1 MVVQAVRRT
10 RRPRRGSTPVLN
22 CAEAVAPLLRTGADP
37 NARVGASDGGP
48 AAVDEEHMP
57 GHVARGIGGKEE
69 QPAVDLMQRGV
80 RARSVCSPTDG
91 AKPSSARKPV
101 IVSILS
107 PSSDA
112 SSSRRSPRRAVT
124 STFAPAW
131 CNTRATRAPRPA
143 DAPVTNPTRPSSRH
157 RTSDARS
164 SGVDVSS
171 AMCCARLS
179 QRSGRSPGR
188 PVDEAAMEGPRTSA
202 LTYPRSQARF
212 REQAKAHAAPS
223 VSTPAA
229 DARARARPT

>member
-1 MVVQAVRRT
+1 MPSSIFSADPLRRSTRACIPQPQAGRRSYRDPQGSRLYSLVMVVQAVRRT

-101 IVSILS
+101 IVSIL
-107 PSSDA
+107 
-112 SSSRRSPRRAVT
+112 
-124 STFAPAW
+124 
-131 CNTRATRAPRPA
+131 
-143 DAPVTNPTRPSSRH
+143 
-157 RTSDARS
+157 
-164 SGVDVSS
+164 
-171 AMCCARLS
+171 
-179 QRSGRSPGR
+179 
-188 PVDEAAMEGPRTSA
+188 
-202 LTYPRSQARF
+202 
-212 REQAKAHAAPS
+212 
-223 VSTPAA
+223 
-229 DARARARPT
+229 